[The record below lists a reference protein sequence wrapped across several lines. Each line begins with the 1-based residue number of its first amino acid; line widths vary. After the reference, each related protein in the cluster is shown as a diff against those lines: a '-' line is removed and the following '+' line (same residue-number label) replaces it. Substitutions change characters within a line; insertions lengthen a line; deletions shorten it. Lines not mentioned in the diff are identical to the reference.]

1 MAVVEYLLVTHTPR
15 NPKKRKTKMTQ
26 FAVKH
31 TNGSFHTARAITS
44 AAPMCPNFTLIKDQ
58 TVLFSTFDE
67 ARRLANQL
75 NKTDHN
81 WFVVRFDPWTMPT
94 GKILNFQ

>member
-1 MAVVEYLLVTHTPR
+1 M
-15 NPKKRKTKMTQ
+15 

-31 TNGSFHTARAITS
+31 TNGSFRTTRIVTS
-44 AAPMCPNFTLIKDQ
+44 AAPMCPNFTVIQDQ
-58 TVLFSTFDE
+58 TVLFDSFDE

-81 WFVVRFDPWTMPT
+81 WFVTRFDPSITPIS
-94 GKILNFQ
+94 KIINI